1 MVQSPQDLFDTL
13 ERLMQYAKKRCNEDW
28 QTQSDLLM
36 AKLKDALVCQTT
48 TGSVTVTTTA
58 PSCGEN
64 ATMLGKT
71 LIICRFTY
79 KYFSADYACVCNEGF
94 IGDATVGCE
103 PDNCLKCSKSFA
115 FCSNNKC
122 YCKSGFIGDPYDEC
136 YLEDP
141 CATCKGTF

>member
-1 MVQSPQDLFDTL
+1 MKIFFFKIIKETLGIVPCKFVTFNLVQSPQDLFDTL

-64 ATMLGKT
+64 ATMLGKN
-71 LIICRFTY
+71 LI
-79 KYFSADYACVCNEGF
+79 
-94 IGDATVGCE
+94 
-103 PDNCLKCSKSFA
+103 
-115 FCSNNKC
+115 
-122 YCKSGFIGDPYDEC
+122 
-136 YLEDP
+136 
-141 CATCKGTF
+141 